1 MVATRRYGATLM
13 LIVRPIKSNDA
24 EAFKDFAAASGVG
37 HTNLP
42 NHSAHLA
49 QKINHSE
56 LSFASSVEHA
66 GEEAYTFV
74 MEDTHSERLVG
85 TCTVDAAVGL
95 SELYFTYRVDQVV
108 HSAVELQINNRIP
121 ALHLSHD
128 YTGASRL
135 SSFYLEPNY
144 RCNFYDQL
152 LSKSRLLF
160 MASFPQRFAATT
172 IAEMKGVINAE
183 GVSPFWEAVG
193 RHFFT
198 MDFAE
203 ADLLTA
209 SSNKHFIAN
218 LMPRYPLYVPLLNAK
233 AQAVIGEHHED
244 VEDIVNILEHE
255 GLHFAGHVDIF
266 DAGPILEVRTRHI
279 RAIRHAEQAQVAVGD
294 EVLVGKRVLVCNNNC
309 LDFRCIIVRKQ
320 GPLLLLS
327 EAQLEA
333 LQVAV
338 GNTLTYCPLR

>member
-1 MVATRRYGATLM
+1 M

-135 SSFYLEPNY
+135 SSFYLEPDY

-172 IAEMKGVINAE
+172 IAA
-183 GVSPFWEAVG
+183 
-193 RHFFT
+193 
-198 MDFAE
+198 
-203 ADLLTA
+203 A
-209 SSNKHFIAN
+209 S
-218 LMPRYPLYVPLLNAK
+218 
-233 AQAVIGEHHED
+233 
-244 VEDIVNILEHE
+244 
-255 GLHFAGHVDIF
+255 F
-266 DAGPILEVRTRHI
+266 DAAVTSQHI
-279 RAIRHAEQAQVAVGD
+279 ISTHCTCRRLG
-294 EVLVGKRVLVCNNNC
+294 LVGTT
-309 LDFRCIIVRKQ
+309 
-320 GPLLLLS
+320 S
-327 EAQLEA
+327 SSS
-333 LQVAV
+333 
-338 GNTLTYCPLR
+338 

>member
-1 MVATRRYGATLM
+1 
-13 LIVRPIKSNDA
+13 
-24 EAFKDFAAASGVG
+24 
-37 HTNLP
+37 
-42 NHSAHLA
+42 
-49 QKINHSE
+49 
-56 LSFASSVEHA
+56 
-66 GEEAYTFV
+66 
-74 MEDTHSERLVG
+74 
-85 TCTVDAAVGL
+85 
-95 SELYFTYRVDQVV
+95 
-108 HSAVELQINNRIP
+108 
-121 ALHLSHD
+121 
-128 YTGASRL
+128 
-135 SSFYLEPNY
+135 
-144 RCNFYDQL
+144 
-152 LSKSRLLF
+152 
-160 MASFPQRFAATT
+160 
-172 IAEMKGVINAE
+172 MKGVINAE

-203 ADLLTA
+203 ADLLTT

-266 DAGPILEVRTRHI
+266 DAGPILEVRTRYI

-294 EVLVGKRVLVCNNNC
+294 EVLVGKRVLVCNNTC

-333 LQVAV
+333 LQVAA
-338 GNTLTYCPLR
+338 GNTLTYCPL

>member
-1 MVATRRYGATLM
+1 LVTARRYGARVM
-13 LIVRPIKSNDA
+13 LIVRPIKTNDG
-24 EAFKDFAAASGVG
+24 EAFNEFAAASGIG

-42 NHSAHLA
+42 NQPAHLA

-56 LSFASSVEHA
+56 LSFASSVDYA

-74 MEDTHSERLVG
+74 MEDTKSERLVG
-85 TCTVDAAVGL
+85 TCTVDATVGL
-95 SELYFTYRVDQVV
+95 SELYYTYRVDQVV
-108 HSAVELQINNRIP
+108 HASADLKINNRIP

-135 SSFYLEPNY
+135 SSFYLEPDY

-160 MASFPQRFAATT
+160 MACFPERFASTT
-172 IAEMKGVINAE
+172 IAEMKGVINNK

-198 MDFAE
+198 MDFDD
-203 ADLLTA
+203 ADLLTT

-218 LMPRYPLYVPLLNAK
+218 LMPRYPLYVPLLSAA
-233 AQAVIGEHHED
+233 AQAVIGEHHEG

-255 GLHFAGHVDIF
+255 GLHFEGHVDIF
-266 DAGPILEVRTRHI
+266 DAGPILEVRTRHL
-279 RAIRHAEQAQVAVGD
+279 RAIRHAEHAQALLGD
-294 EVLVGKRVLVCNNNC
+294 EVLRGKRVLVCNNSC
-309 LDFRCIIVRKQ
+309 LDFRCIIARK
-320 GPLLLLS
+320 PSSALVLS

-333 LQVAV
+333 LQVV
-338 GNTLTYCPLR
+338 SGNTLTYCPL